1 MGNLGRRRFGRMG
14 MKRRRLQSLRSAMLR
29 GVDWSIAGHF
39 LMRWVEIS
47 RRGSQWR
54 GPGGCEDSRQTFGA
68 GNGEEVSPLRA
79 CVAWALSS
87 QRLRTGLMS
96 DAPPALGAEIRLKVL
111 QGLVCCKRS
120 AAKAGASLPLSITER
135 LEDSPRARCIVP
147 LQGEI
152 WIGLIF

>member
-1 MGNLGRRRFGRMG
+1 MGSLGRHRFGRTG
-14 MKRRRLQSLRSAMLR
+14 MSRGKWRSLRCAMRR
-29 GVDWSIAGHF
+29 GAGWRRAERF
-39 LMRWVEIS
+39 LMRWGEIS

-120 AAKAGASLPLSITER
+120 AAKTGASLTLSITER

-147 LQGEI
+147 LKGEI
-152 WIGLIF
+152 WIGLMF